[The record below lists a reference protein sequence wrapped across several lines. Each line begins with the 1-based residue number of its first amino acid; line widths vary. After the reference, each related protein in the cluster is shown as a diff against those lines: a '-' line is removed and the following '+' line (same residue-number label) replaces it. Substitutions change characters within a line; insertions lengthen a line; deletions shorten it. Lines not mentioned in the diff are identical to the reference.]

1 MNKVNKEL
9 RDKAV
14 SLGLCGTWQEKW
26 MKDKTPQQLINMYK
40 KGIDFCLQSKYP
52 DNKFIKENFTKDI
65 LSKNN
70 MFVDEDFYV
79 LNPENDCV
87 ILGESQGKLIFD
99 GYAVRDIYIN
109 GNADVEIEASDF
121 AKIFVNVYD
130 DAQVVVTQKS
140 NSAIHVYKHGTG
152 EVLSV
157 GNVTINRKY
166 ND

>member
-9 RDKAV
+9 RNKAV
-14 SLGLCGTWQEKW
+14 SLGLCDTWQKKW
-26 MKDKTPQQLINMYK
+26 IKDKTPQQLIDMYK
-40 KGIDFCLQSKYP
+40 KGIDFCLESNYP

-130 DAQVVVTQKS
+130 DAQVVVTQKK
-140 NSAIHVYKHGTG
+140 NSVIHVYKHGTG

>member
-9 RDKAV
+9 RNKAV
-14 SLGLCGTWQEKW
+14 SLGLCDTWQKKW
-26 MKDKTPQQLINMYK
+26 MKDKTPQQLIDMYK
-40 KGIDFCLQSKYP
+40 KGIDFCLESNYP

-70 MFVDEDFYV
+70 MFVNEDFYV

-109 GNADVEIEASDF
+109 GNADVEIEASGF

-130 DAQVVVTQKS
+130 DAQVVVTQKK
-140 NSAIHVYKHGTG
+140 NSVIHVYKHGTG

>member
-9 RDKAV
+9 RNKAV
-14 SLGLCGTWQEKW
+14 SLGLCDTWQKKW
-26 MKDKTPQQLINMYK
+26 VKDKTPQQLIDMYK
-40 KGIDFCLQSKYP
+40 KGIDFCLESNYP
-52 DNKFIKENFTKDI
+52 DNKFIKENFTKQI

-70 MFVDEDFYV
+70 IFVDEDFYV

-130 DAQVVVTQKS
+130 DAQVVVTQKK

>member
-1 MNKVNKEL
+1 
-9 RDKAV
+9 
-14 SLGLCGTWQEKW
+14 
-26 MKDKTPQQLINMYK
+26 MKDKTPQQLIDMYK

-130 DAQVVVTQKS
+130 DAQMVVTQKK

-157 GNVTINRKY
+157 GNVTIDRKY

>member
-9 RDKAV
+9 RNKAV
-14 SLGLCGTWQEKW
+14 SLGLCDTWQKRW
-26 MKDKTPQQLINMYK
+26 MKDKTPQQLIDMYK
-40 KGIDFCLQSKYP
+40 KGIDFCLESNYP

-130 DAQVVVTQKS
+130 DAQVVVTQKK
-140 NSAIHVYKHGTG
+140 NSVIHVYKHGTG

>member
-9 RDKAV
+9 RNKAV
-14 SLGLCGTWQEKW
+14 SLGLCDTWQKKW
-26 MKDKTPQQLINMYK
+26 MKDNTPQQLIDMYK
-40 KGIDFCLQSKYP
+40 KGIDFCLESNYP

-130 DAQVVVTQKS
+130 DAQVVVTQKK
-140 NSAIHVYKHGTG
+140 NSVIHVYKHGTG

>member
-9 RDKAV
+9 RNKAV
-14 SLGLCGTWQEKW
+14 SLGLCDTWQKKW
-26 MKDKTPQQLINMYK
+26 VKDKTPQQLIDMYK
-40 KGIDFCLQSKYP
+40 KGIDFCLESNYP

-130 DAQVVVTQKS
+130 DAQVVVTQKK

>member
-1 MNKVNKEL
+1 
-9 RDKAV
+9 
-14 SLGLCGTWQEKW
+14 
-26 MKDKTPQQLINMYK
+26 MYK
-40 KGIDFCLQSKYP
+40 KGIDFCLESNYP

-130 DAQVVVTQKS
+130 DAQVVVTQKK
-140 NSAIHVYKHGTG
+140 NSVIHVYKHGTG
-152 EVLSV
+152 EILSV

>member
-1 MNKVNKEL
+1 
-9 RDKAV
+9 
-14 SLGLCGTWQEKW
+14 
-26 MKDKTPQQLINMYK
+26 
-40 KGIDFCLQSKYP
+40 
-52 DNKFIKENFTKDI
+52 
-65 LSKNN
+65 

-130 DAQVVVTQKS
+130 DAQVVVTQKK
-140 NSAIHVYKHGTG
+140 NSVIHVYKHGTG
-152 EVLSV
+152 EILSV

>member
-9 RDKAV
+9 RNKAV
-14 SLGLCGTWQEKW
+14 SLGLCDTWQKKW
-26 MKDKTPQQLINMYK
+26 MKDKTPQQLIDMYK
-40 KGIDFCLQSKYP
+40 KGIDFCLESNYP

-99 GYAVRDIYIN
+99 GYVVRDIYIN

-130 DAQVVVTQKS
+130 DAQVVVTQKK
-140 NSAIHVYKHGTG
+140 NSVIHVYKHGTG

>member
-9 RDKAV
+9 RNKAV
-14 SLGLCGTWQEKW
+14 SLGLCDTWQKKW
-26 MKDKTPQQLINMYK
+26 MKDKTPQQLIDMYK
-40 KGIDFCLQSKYP
+40 KGIDFCLESNYP

-109 GNADVEIEASDF
+109 GNADVEIEASGF

-130 DAQVVVTQKS
+130 DAQVVVTQKK
-140 NSAIHVYKHGTG
+140 NSVIHVYKHGTG

>member
-9 RDKAV
+9 RNKAV
-14 SLGLCGTWQEKW
+14 SLGLCDMWQKKW
-26 MKDKTPQQLINMYK
+26 VKDKTPQQLIDMYK
-40 KGIDFCLQSKYP
+40 KGIDFCLESNYP

-130 DAQVVVTQKS
+130 DAQVVVTQKK
-140 NSAIHVYKHGTG
+140 NSVIHVYKHGTG

>member
-9 RDKAV
+9 RNKAV
-14 SLGLCGTWQEKW
+14 SLGLCDTWQKKW
-26 MKDKTPQQLINMYK
+26 MKDKTPQQLIDMYK
-40 KGIDFCLQSKYP
+40 KGIDFCLESNYP

-130 DAQVVVTQKS
+130 DAQVVVTQKK
-140 NSAIHVYKHGTG
+140 NSVIHVYKHGTG

-157 GNVTINRKY
+157 GNVTINCKY

>member
-9 RDKAV
+9 RNKAV
-14 SLGLCGTWQEKW
+14 SLGLCDTWQKKW
-26 MKDKTPQQLINMYK
+26 VKDKTPQQLIDMYK
-40 KGIDFCLQSKYP
+40 KGIDFCLESNYP

-130 DAQVVVTQKS
+130 DAQVVVTQKK
-140 NSAIHVYKHGTG
+140 NSVIHVYKHGTG
-152 EVLSV
+152 EILSV

>member
-9 RDKAV
+9 RNKAV
-14 SLGLCGTWQEKW
+14 SLGLCDTWQKKW
-26 MKDKTPQQLINMYK
+26 MKDKTPQQLIDMYK
-40 KGIDFCLQSKYP
+40 KGIDFCLESNYP

-65 LSKNN
+65 LSENN

-109 GNADVEIEASDF
+109 GNADVEIEASGF

-130 DAQVVVTQKS
+130 DAQVVVTQKK
-140 NSAIHVYKHGTG
+140 NSVIHVYKHGTG

>member
-9 RDKAV
+9 RNKAV
-14 SLGLCGTWQEKW
+14 SLGLCDTWQKKW
-26 MKDKTPQQLINMYK
+26 VKDKTSQQLIDMYK
-40 KGIDFCLQSKYP
+40 KGIDFCLESNYP

-130 DAQVVVTQKS
+130 DAQVVVTQKK
-140 NSAIHVYKHGTG
+140 NSVIHVYKHGTG

>member
-9 RDKAV
+9 RNKAV
-14 SLGLCGTWQEKW
+14 SLGLCDTWQKKW
-26 MKDKTPQQLINMYK
+26 VKDKTPQQLIDMYK
-40 KGIDFCLQSKYP
+40 KGIDFCLESNYP

-130 DAQVVVTQKS
+130 DAQVVVIQKK
-140 NSAIHVYKHGTG
+140 NSVIHVYKHGTG

>member
-9 RDKAV
+9 RNKAV
-14 SLGLCGTWQEKW
+14 SLGLCDTWQKKW
-26 MKDKTPQQLINMYK
+26 MKDKTPQQLIDMYK
-40 KGIDFCLQSKYP
+40 KGIDFCLESNYP

-130 DAQVVVTQKS
+130 DAQVVVTQKK
-140 NSAIHVYKHGTG
+140 NSVIHVYKHGTG
-152 EVLSV
+152 EILSV